1 MLGELS
7 TFDKEK
13 ISYEIKLRKVFL
25 HIKKYEYDEALYELQ
40 ELKKRYPYMSDIYN
54 FEFKIYCIKKKYV
67 LAKRVS
73 DEALKRFPKNKKIES
88 NQKFINDILLN
99 YKEQI
104 NFFDIDEDMGNNIE
118 KIKRKEKKE
127 NKLQEVMDHHYYRVL
142 SYRMMKSES
151 EDKYYN
157 EANRVYKNL
166 ESVIKI
172 I

>member
-1 MLGELS
+1 
-7 TFDKEK
+7 
-13 ISYEIKLRKVFL
+13 
-25 HIKKYEYDEALYELQ
+25 
-40 ELKKRYPYMSDIYN
+40 MSDIYN